1 MVETCLP
8 QDTIETEIVIHC
20 LAMFSISG
28 RIITHTKYKLA
39 HLNSDEKLSL
49 LIHGFIII
57 VYLQSLYQITFWGG
71 GGTICVQ
78 QKYQLTCFQP
88 VCAGNK

>member
-57 VYLQSLYQITFWGG
+57 VYLQSLYQIAFFWGG
-71 GGTICVQ
+71 GYNLCTTKISADMFSACLCG
-78 QKYQLTCFQP
+78 K
-88 VCAGNK
+88 